1 MQEAVNI
8 RTQRIKLLALIALFA
23 VPLLVAWGMVQWR
36 VGIPEQRTAHG
47 ELAPSVPNLSE
58 WPLVE
63 RGEAVDSGDWVLA
76 FDCTQACA
84 EEADRWWRMHRA
96 LGREAP
102 RVTRLR
108 IGALGETAEALPG
121 ETMAQ
126 WRETPGWQSP
136 GRVWVADPQ
145 GQVVLTYAR
154 EVELRDVMD
163 DLSHLL
169 SLNPEHRADAQRDP
183 S

>member
-8 RTQRIKLLALIALFA
+8 RNQRIKLLALIALFA

-47 ELAPSVPNLSE
+47 ELAPSLPNLSE
-58 WPLVE
+58 WPLAEE
-63 RGEAVDSGDWVLA
+63 REGVDVGDWVLA
-76 FDCTQACA
+76 FDCTQGCA
-84 EEADRWWRMHRA
+84 EVADRWWRLHRA

-121 ETMAQ
+121 ESIAE
-126 WRETPGWQSP
+126 WRETPGWHSP
-136 GRVWVADPQ
+136 GQVWVADPG
-145 GQVVLTYAR
+145 GQVVLTYTS

-169 SLNPEHRADAQRDP
+169 RMNPETRAETQRDP
-183 S
+183 T